1 MFFLRKPRVSTEPL
15 ALTMSGVRMGER
27 LLEIGADDPPLL
39 AALALK
45 VGMSGTAV
53 VAVDNP
59 QAAALA
65 TDAAA
70 RAGALI
76 ELRVGPYESLAS
88 EAGMFDVVVL
98 HGSGGLLPS
107 LQADGRADA
116 VLRAARL
123 ALRHGGRIVVIEA
136 GPRNRLGGLLPPL
149 RPKAGHDSADATLS
163 ALESAGFSPVRL
175 LSERDGYRFVEG
187 LKTNG

>member
-1 MFFLRKPRVSTEPL
+1 MFFLRKAMVSTEPL

-27 LLEIGADDPPLL
+27 LLEIGADDAPLL

-45 VGMSGTAV
+45 VGMSGSAV

-76 ELRVGPYESLAS
+76 ELRVGPYETLAA
-88 EAGMFDVVVL
+88 EAGVFDVVVV
-98 HGSGGLLPS
+98 HSTRGLLHT
-107 LQADGRADA
+107 LQTSGRADA

-123 ALRHGGRIVVIEA
+123 VLRHGGRIVVIEA
-136 GPRNRLGGLLPPL
+136 GHQDSLGGFL
-149 RPKAGHDSADATLS
+149 RPRRPTAEHEAAFGTAATL
-163 ALESAGFSPVRL
+163 ETAGFSPVRL
-175 LSERDGYRFVEG
+175 LSERDGYRFIEG